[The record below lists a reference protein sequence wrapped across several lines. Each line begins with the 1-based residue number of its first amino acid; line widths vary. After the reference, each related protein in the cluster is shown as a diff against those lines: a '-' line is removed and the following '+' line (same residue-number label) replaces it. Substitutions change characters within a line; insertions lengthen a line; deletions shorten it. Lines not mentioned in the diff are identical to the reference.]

1 MIFDYSYLGNLLKD
15 AREAV
20 NMKQSEVAELIGCS
34 AANISSW
41 ERAKSKIDIES
52 LVSIC
57 DIYKVNFNDLMRKV
71 HGQQLSEFTAFE
83 KEHIKKYRSLDRFG
97 KKAVDHILND
107 EYERCTYAEKIP
119 VVVAARSTENK
130 PVEVTYIS
138 KEKLEQIQNAKSVE
152 DEVDL

>member
-1 MIFDYSYLGNLLKD
+1 MIGDKIRERRLELG
-15 AREAV
+15 
-20 NMKQSEVAELIGCS
+20 MTQSQIAELTGIKKNTISNYENNVS
-34 AANISSW
+34 APNENNIFKLMEVLRCDANYLFEWDRI
-41 ERAKSKIDIES
+41 EEFQLIVDEKI
-52 LVSIC
+52 
-57 DIYKVNFNDLMRKV
+57 
-71 HGQQLSEFTAFE
+71 
-83 KEHIKKYRSLDRFG
+83 HIKKYRSLDQFG